1 MATKHRLSVHLRRGA
16 AILVVAGLGIAGLA
30 ACAPSGSNSSG
41 SSTQTWIVPQD
52 WGAIDPTKE
61 AATNIGAILLV
72 LEPLV
77 VVTESGSVKSNL
89 ATQTQPNSTTYVYTL
104 RKGAKFSDGKPVT
117 IQDVKY
123 SIDIHT
129 AKKSTSNLAG
139 NFGEVSSV
147 TTQGTDKLVVKLSQ
161 PDVQFQDYM
170 AETGIVEKAVREKLG
185 SNPGSPGKLNV
196 GSGPYEVSTYH
207 PGSELVLKANPN
219 YWGAK
224 PSVTTL
230 NLKFISDDSA
240 RQLAVQSGDVT
251 GAFEIPADQVKTY
264 SAIPGMKV
272 ITGDN
277 PSVMLFNVNTNVAPW
292 NDEHVREAVSLAI
305 NRAGIVKSVLDG
317 HGQPLWTPIT
327 AEKAD
332 LVMSKS
338 NVSSLFA
345 KLNSSDSLAA
355 AKADLSKSS
364 EPNGF
369 SASLLF
375 SDAEA
380 GTSGLV
386 AQAVAAAVK
395 PLGITLNVT
404 SIPDSQYT
412 DEVFFKQTAPASI
425 VDFTTDIADPISL
438 LNYLGNKSNLL
449 SAGGYTNIAGY
460 SDPALSSTLDTYLE
474 TPATDK
480 ATRAKLLTTAL
491 TQFNASHSYI
501 PIYNSEYLAVVKDD
515 VTFKNFDGFWW
526 QRRWIDDVSISK

>member
-1 MATKHRLSVHLRRGA
+1 MARNNRITVHVRRSSA
-16 AILVVAGLGIAGLA
+16 MLVIVGLGIAGLA
-30 ACAPSGSNSSG
+30 ACAPSGSDSTQG
-41 SSTQTWIVPQD
+41 SSQTWIVPQD

-61 AATNIGAILLV
+61 AATNMGAILLV

-77 VVTESGSVKSNL
+77 LLTESGSVEPNL
-89 ATQTQPNSTTYVYTL
+89 ATQTQPNPTTYVYTL

-129 AKKSTSNLAG
+129 AKNSTSNLAS
-139 NFGEVSSV
+139 NFGEVASV
-147 TTQGTDKLVVKLSQ
+147 TTQGTDKLVITLTQ

-185 SNPGSPGKLNV
+185 NNPGSPGKLNV
-196 GSGPYEVSTYH
+196 GSGPYEVSKYQ
-207 PGSELVLKANPN
+207 PGSELILKANPD

-224 PSVTTL
+224 PAVSTL

-292 NDEHVREAVSLAI
+292 NDVHVRQAVSLAI
-305 NRAGIVKSVLDG
+305 NREGIVKSVLDG

-327 AEKAD
+327 AEKAEQ
-332 LVMSKS
+332 VMSKS
-338 NVSSLFA
+338 SVSSLFA
-345 KLNSSDSLAA
+345 NLKTDDGLAA
-355 AKADLSKSS
+355 AKAELAKSS

-369 SASLLF
+369 TAKLLF

-395 PLGITLNVT
+395 PLGITLQVT

-449 SAGGYTNIAGY
+449 SAGGYTNIASF
-460 SDPALSSTLDTYLE
+460 SDPALSRTLDTYLE

-480 ATRAKLLTTAL
+480 ATRAKLLGEAL

-501 PIYNSEYLAVVKDD
+501 PIYNSQYLAVVKDD